1 LKLILI
7 ILTACLLSC
16 NTTKKVVVKQIVIPL
31 DGSKSFDPDGW
42 LAWVRWQQISGPAST
57 IKNPDKLVTE
67 ATATTKG
74 VRIYKLTGCDNMGAI
89 RTDTTIKR

>member
-1 LKLILI
+1 LKLVLTIL
-7 ILTACLLSC
+7 AVCLLSC
-16 NTTKKVVVKQIVIPL
+16 NTSKKVANKPIVIQL

-42 LAWVRWQQISGPAST
+42 LAWVKLQQISGPAST
-57 IKNPDKLVTE
+57 ISNPDKLVTE

-74 VRIYKLTGCDNMGAI
+74 VRIYKLTGCDNHGEI